1 MNSKSLVGYSK
12 PGITKIYTPATQS
25 SARSG
30 HGKVDPPIVQLVEFR
45 PESLIFGS
53 SMYLRQDFCF
63 RETGRIRVTD
73 NLPAWGNGRLCG
85 PKPTA
90 RATLATGS
98 SEQRWF
104 KMRSD

>member
-45 PESLIFGS
+45 PKRDRVVTHLWLIDVSTSGF
-53 SMYLRQDFCF
+53 LF
-63 RETGRIRVTD
+63 
-73 NLPAWGNGRLCG
+73 
-85 PKPTA
+85 
-90 RATLATGS
+90 
-98 SEQRWF
+98 
-104 KMRSD
+104 